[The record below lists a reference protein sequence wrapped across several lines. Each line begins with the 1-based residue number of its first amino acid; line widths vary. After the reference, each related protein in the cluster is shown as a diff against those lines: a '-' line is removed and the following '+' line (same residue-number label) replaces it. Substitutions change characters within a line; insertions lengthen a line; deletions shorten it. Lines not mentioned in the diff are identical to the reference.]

1 MRLLGNIVWF
11 LCAGLLSFIG
21 WSLAGI
27 ILCLTV
33 ILIPFGLQC
42 FKIAGFGLFPFGK
55 SISPSSNV
63 SSLIFN
69 IIWILVIGWELA
81 VIHLASAF
89 LLCITIIGIPFAL
102 QSIKMAGISLFPFGI
117 TIYKRGI
124 N

>member
-69 IIWILVIGWELA
+69 IIWILAIGWELA

-117 TIYKRGI
+117 TFIKEV
-124 N
+124 

>member
-69 IIWILVIGWELA
+69 IIWILAIGWELA
-81 VIHLASAF
+81 LIHLASAF

-117 TIYKRGI
+117 TIIKEV
-124 N
+124 

>member
-69 IIWILVIGWELA
+69 IIWILAIGWELA

-117 TIYKRGI
+117 TIIKEI
-124 N
+124 

>member
-69 IIWILVIGWELA
+69 IIWILANGWELA

-117 TIYKRGI
+117 TIIKEV
-124 N
+124 

>member
-69 IIWILVIGWELA
+69 IIWILAIGWELA

-102 QSIKMAGISLFPFGI
+102 QSIKMAGISLFPFDI
-117 TIYKRGI
+117 TIIKEV
-124 N
+124 

>member
-1 MRLLGNIVWF
+1 MRLLGNTVWF

-69 IIWILVIGWELA
+69 IIWILAIGWELA

-117 TIYKRGI
+117 TLITEG
-124 N
+124 

>member
-33 ILIPFGLQC
+33 ILIPFG
-42 FKIAGFGLFPFGK
+42 K

-69 IIWILVIGWELA
+69 IIWILAIGWELA

-117 TIYKRGI
+117 TIIKEV
-124 N
+124 

>member
-42 FKIAGFGLFPFGK
+42 FKIVGFGLFPFGK

-69 IIWILVIGWELA
+69 IIWILAIGWELA

-117 TIYKRGI
+117 TIIKEV
-124 N
+124 

>member
-69 IIWILVIGWELA
+69 IIWILAIGWELA
-81 VIHLASAF
+81 VVHLASAF

-117 TIYKRGI
+117 TILKEV
-124 N
+124 

>member
-55 SISPSSNV
+55 SLSPSSNV

-69 IIWILVIGWELA
+69 IIWILAIGWELA

-117 TIYKRGI
+117 TIIKEV
-124 N
+124 

>member
-69 IIWILVIGWELA
+69 IIWILSIGWELA

-117 TIYKRGI
+117 TIIKEV
-124 N
+124 

>member
-55 SISPSSNV
+55 SISLSSNV

-102 QSIKMAGISLFPFGI
+102 QSIKMASISLFPFGI
-117 TIYKRGI
+117 TIIKEV
-124 N
+124 

>member
-1 MRLLGNIVWF
+1 MRLLGNIIWF

-69 IIWILVIGWELA
+69 IIWILAIGWELA

>member
-21 WSLAGI
+21 WTLAGI

-69 IIWILVIGWELA
+69 IIWILAIGWELA

-102 QSIKMAGISLFPFGI
+102 QSIKIAGISLFPFGI
-117 TIYKRGI
+117 TIIKEV
-124 N
+124 

>member
-63 SSLIFN
+63 SSPIFN

-117 TIYKRGI
+117 TIIKEV
-124 N
+124 

>member
-69 IIWILVIGWELA
+69 IIWILAIGWELA

-89 LLCITIIGIPFAL
+89 LLCITIIGILFAL

-117 TIYKRGI
+117 TIIKEV
-124 N
+124 

>member
-69 IIWILVIGWELA
+69 IIWILAIGWELA

-117 TIYKRGI
+117 TII
-124 N
+124 TEV

>member
-42 FKIAGFGLFPFGK
+42 FKIAGFRLFPFGK

-69 IIWILVIGWELA
+69 IIWILAIGWELA

>member
-55 SISPSSNV
+55 SISPSSNI

-89 LLCITIIGIPFAL
+89 LLCIITIIGIPFAL

-117 TIYKRGI
+117 TIIKEV
-124 N
+124 

>member
-11 LCAGLLSFIG
+11 LCTGLLSFIG

-69 IIWILVIGWELA
+69 IIWILAIGRELA

-117 TIYKRGI
+117 TIIKEV
-124 N
+124 

>member
-55 SISPSSNV
+55 S
-63 SSLIFN
+63 SLIFN
-69 IIWILVIGWELA
+69 IIWILAIGWELA

-117 TIYKRGI
+117 TIIKEV
-124 N
+124 

>member
-69 IIWILVIGWELA
+69 IIWILAIGWELA

-89 LLCITIIGIPFAL
+89 LHYYYRNSLCITVYQDGWH
-102 QSIKMAGISLFPFGI
+102 QSFSFWYND
-117 TIYKRGI
+117 YKRGI

>member
-69 IIWILVIGWELA
+69 IIWILAIGWELA
-81 VIHLASAF
+81 VVHLASAF
-89 LLCITIIGIPFAL
+89 LLCTTIIGIPFAL

-117 TIYKRGI
+117 TIIKEV
-124 N
+124 

>member
-69 IIWILVIGWELA
+69 IIWILAIGWELA

-102 QSIKMAGISLFPFGI
+102 QSIKMASISLFPFGI
-117 TIYKRGI
+117 TIIKEV
-124 N
+124 

>member
-102 QSIKMAGISLFPFGI
+102 QSIKMAGISLLPFGI
-117 TIYKRGI
+117 TIIKEV
-124 N
+124 

>member
-33 ILIPFGLQC
+33 ILIPFGIQC

-69 IIWILVIGWELA
+69 IIWILAIGWELA

-117 TIYKRGI
+117 TIIKEV
-124 N
+124 

>member
-69 IIWILVIGWELA
+69 IIWILAIGWELA
-81 VIHLASAF
+81 VVHLASAF

-102 QSIKMAGISLFPFGI
+102 QSIKMADISLFPFGI
-117 TIYKRGI
+117 TIIKEV
-124 N
+124 

>member
-42 FKIAGFGLFPFGK
+42 FKIAGFGLFPFG
-55 SISPSSNV
+55 
-63 SSLIFN
+63 F
-69 IIWILVIGWELA
+69 
-81 VIHLASAF
+81 
-89 LLCITIIGIPFAL
+89 
-102 QSIKMAGISLFPFGI
+102 
-117 TIYKRGI
+117 
-124 N
+124 

>member
-69 IIWILVIGWELA
+69 IIWILAIGWELV

-117 TIYKRGI
+117 TIIKEV
-124 N
+124 

>member
-69 IIWILVIGWELA
+69 IIWILAIGWELA

-102 QSIKMAGISLFPFGI
+102 QSIKMADNSLFPFGI
-117 TIYKRGI
+117 TIIKEV
-124 N
+124 

>member
-1 MRLLGNIVWF
+1 MRLLGNTVWF

-69 IIWILVIGWELA
+69 IIWILAIGWELA

-117 TIYKRGI
+117 TIIKEV
-124 N
+124 

>member
-69 IIWILVIGWELA
+69 IIWILAIGWELA

-117 TIYKRGI
+117 TIIKEV
-124 N
+124 

>member
-69 IIWILVIGWELA
+69 IIWILAIGWELA

-89 LLCITIIGIPFAL
+89 LLCITIIGIPCAL
-102 QSIKMAGISLFPFGI
+102 QSIKMAVISLFPFGI
-117 TIYKRGI
+117 TIIKEV
-124 N
+124 

>member
-69 IIWILVIGWELA
+69 IIWILAIGWELA
-81 VIHLASAF
+81 VIHLASSF

-117 TIYKRGI
+117 TIIKEV
-124 N
+124 

>member
-21 WSLAGI
+21 WTLAGI

-69 IIWILVIGWELA
+69 IIWILAIGWELA

-117 TIYKRGI
+117 TIIKEV
-124 N
+124 

>member
-63 SSLIFN
+63 SSLILN

-117 TIYKRGI
+117 TIIKEV
-124 N
+124 

>member
-55 SISPSSNV
+55 SIFPSSNV

-69 IIWILVIGWELA
+69 IIWILAIGWELA

-117 TIYKRGI
+117 TIIKEV
-124 N
+124 

>member
-69 IIWILVIGWELA
+69 IIWILAIGWELA

-102 QSIKMAGISLFPFGI
+102 HSIKMAGISLFPFGI
-117 TIYKRGI
+117 TIIKEV
-124 N
+124 

>member
-1 MRLLGNIVWF
+1 MRLLGNIVGF

-69 IIWILVIGWELA
+69 IIWILAIGWELA

-117 TIYKRGI
+117 TIIKEV
-124 N
+124 

>member
-63 SSLIFN
+63 SSFIFN
-69 IIWILVIGWELA
+69 IILILVIGWELA

-117 TIYKRGI
+117 TIIKEV
-124 N
+124 